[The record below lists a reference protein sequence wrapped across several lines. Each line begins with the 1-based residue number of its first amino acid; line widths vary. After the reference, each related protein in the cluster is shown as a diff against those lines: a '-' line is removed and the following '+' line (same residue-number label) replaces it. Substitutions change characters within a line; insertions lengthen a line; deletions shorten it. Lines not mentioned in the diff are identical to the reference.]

1 MFYDKVRIFIKG
13 GDGGNGMVS
22 FRREKYVPEGGPSG
36 GDGGLGGSVFL
47 VGDKGTTTMIDFKY
61 KKHHKAAKGENGKT
75 NNMHGRNGQNLYLK
89 VLLGTIVKD
98 ELGNVLADIIE
109 DGQEVCVAAGGRGGR
124 GNARFMSNKN
134 KAPRMAENGEPGD
147 EKTIYLELKLLADAG
162 IAGYPNAGKSTLISS
177 VSNARPKIGDYPFT
191 TLNPHLGVVSL
202 GNESFVLA
210 DIPGLIDGAS
220 EGMGLGHQFL
230 KHLERT
236 KVIIHLLDAGGFDE
250 ERDLFEDYTNIN
262 KELVLFNEALGR
274 KKQIIAVNKI
284 DAAGAEEKAEIFI
297 KKLRELGVED
307 PVFKISA
314 VTRQGLEPFLY
325 EVLKW
330 VKEIE
335 APIIT
340 TVNHKITQLED
351 DLISV
356 EIEPLTGIFILKGDA
371 VDRVFKMAC
380 LASDEGIRHFHQ
392 QLVRIGAIDLLKEK
406 GVQAGDTVRIGKTEF
421 DYVD

>member
-13 GDGGNGMVS
+13 GYGGNGMVS

-47 VGDKGTTTMIDFKY
+47 VGDKGATTMIDFKY

-75 NNMHGRNGQNLYLK
+75 SNMHGRNGQNLYLK
-89 VLLGTIVKD
+89 VPLGTIVKD

-202 GNESFVLA
+202 GDKSFVLA

-220 EGMGLGHQFL
+220 EGIGLGHQFL

-236 KVIIHLLDAGGFDE
+236 KVIVHLLDAGGFDE

-262 KELVLFNEALGR
+262 KELALFNEALGR

-284 DAAGAEEKAEIFI
+284 DASGAEEKAEIFI
-297 KKLRELGVED
+297 KKLRESGVED

-335 APIIT
+335 APIIA

-356 EIEPLTGIFILKGDA
+356 EIEPLTGIFILKGYA
-371 VDRVFKMAC
+371 VDRAFKMAY

-392 QLVRIGAIDLLKEK
+392 QLVRIGAIELLKEK
-406 GVQAGDTVRIGKTEF
+406 GVQAGDAVRIGKTEF